1 MKTKSGLALGFVI
14 PVVFWATTFVCG
26 FILGN
31 YDHSSRM
38 VSELGAAGTRSQAI
52 FFAGFLLCSILGVI
66 FMVGISRACKAMG
79 ISMIPALFII
89 FFSLPI
95 AGVAIFPLPLKMH
108 VVMGTPSLLLVFS
121 PLLGLILWQREKR
134 LPHLKLM
141 AGMAFLLMA
150 LGFLVFLPDALRHA
164 PGLKQRFFH
173 LGWSIWFFY
182 LSYGFLRTRRQGS

>member
-1 MKTKSGLALGFVI
+1 MKTKSGLVLGFII

-31 YDHSSRM
+31 YDHFSRM
-38 VSELGAAGTRSQAI
+38 VSELGARGTRSQAI

-66 FMVGISRACKAMG
+66 FMVGLCRACKAMG
-79 ISMIPALFII
+79 ISMIPALFIL

-95 AGVAIFPLPLKMH
+95 AGVAIFPVPLKMH
-108 VVMGTPSLLLVFS
+108 VLIGMPSLLLIFS

-134 LPHLKLM
+134 LPNLKFIAIM
-141 AGMAFLLMA
+141 VFLLMA
-150 LGFLVFLPDALRHA
+150 LGFLVFMPDVLSHS

-182 LSYGFLRTRRQGS
+182 LSYSFLRTRRQGS